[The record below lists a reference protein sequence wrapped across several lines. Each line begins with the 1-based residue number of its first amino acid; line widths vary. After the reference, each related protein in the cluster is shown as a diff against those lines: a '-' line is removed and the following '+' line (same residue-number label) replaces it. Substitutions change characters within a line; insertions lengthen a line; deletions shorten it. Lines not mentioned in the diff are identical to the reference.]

1 MNDEFLTQRLP
12 DVRPAFEKALQGKL
26 HRIEHRQRR
35 RTYAVTAAL
44 VVGLL
49 FSLLL
54 TLPPVR
60 AQVRWLLRE
69 IGGFKFV
76 ETENPQ
82 EDWEAVRTAF
92 STPTPGPGFDGDY
105 HLERVVKAF
114 PYVLDA
120 PVWKP
125 DGYAQDDY
133 VNIRQKPEGA
143 VVTVSWHPFACDP
156 CETYISF
163 EIRKLPEDVS
173 TTLVGFEGIAGS
185 GVEMIDLGGE
195 TATLLHFP
203 PTDGSDGIAWALVWR
218 AEKDGERFE
227 YRLSSNDPH
236 LTREAMLKMAS
247 TTGFGWYVEKTRQQ
261 RGRELPMVNLPE
273 VLAVYPELARFLP
286 TWLPEGFKLEEQAA
300 IDPDSQRV
308 LLGWRS
314 NNVDDSGHSPIAI
327 SASIGRP
334 FDVPLVVKP
343 DTVKEVTVGD
353 TVAAMW
359 ELEFLREHDPEG
371 RTYSLCCLRNDLQ
384 YCLSWREPD
393 VTFEEIMRMV
403 ESIPD
408 DAGALLEEFE
418 FLLEAPLE

>member
-1 MNDEFLTQRLP
+1 MNDEFLTHGLP

-26 HRIEHRQRR
+26 HSIERRQRR
-35 RTYAVTAAL
+35 RTHAVVLAL

-49 FSLLL
+49 FSLML

-60 AQVRWLLRE
+60 AQMHWLLRE

-82 EDWEAVRTAF
+82 EDWKAVRDAF
-92 STPTPGPGFDGDY
+92 STPTPAPSFDGDY
-105 HLERVVKAF
+105 HLEQIVKAF

-125 DGYAQDDY
+125 DGYAQDEY

-143 VVTVSWHPFACDP
+143 IVTVNWHPFACDP

-163 EIRKLPEDVS
+163 EIRKMTGGGAS
-173 TTLVGFEGIAGS
+173 TSPAVEGIAGANAETVHF
-185 GVEMIDLGGE
+185 GDK
-195 TATLLHFP
+195 TATLLRFP
-203 PTDGSDGIAWALVWR
+203 YTNGSDEIAWAVVWR
-218 AEKDGERFE
+218 AEKDGDLFE
-227 YRLSSNDPH
+227 YHLSSNDPQ
-236 LTREAMLKMAS
+236 LTYEDMLKMAS
-247 TTGFGWYVEKTRQQ
+247 TTGFGWYVEKIRQQ

-273 VLAVYPELARFLP
+273 ILAVYPELARFLP
-286 TWLPEGFKLEEQAA
+286 TWLPEGFTLEEQAA
-300 IDPDSQRV
+300 IEPDSQSV
-308 LLGWRS
+308 LLGWRPG
-314 NNVDDSGHSPIAI
+314 NADHSGRFPIGI
-327 SASIGRP
+327 SMSVGPP

-343 DTVKEVTVGD
+343 DTVKEVTVGN

-359 ELEFLREHDPEG
+359 ELEFLREHDPDG

-384 YCLSWREPD
+384 YCLSWREPGA
-393 VTFEEIMRMV
+393 VTFDDIVRIV

-408 DAGALLEEFE
+408 DARLPAGLE
-418 FLLEAPLE
+418 FLDDLR